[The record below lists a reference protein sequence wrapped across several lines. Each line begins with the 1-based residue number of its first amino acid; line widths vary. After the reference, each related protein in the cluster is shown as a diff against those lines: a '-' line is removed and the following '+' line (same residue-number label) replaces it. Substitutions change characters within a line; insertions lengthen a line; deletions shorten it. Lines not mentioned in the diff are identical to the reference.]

1 MNVTLSE
8 ETFQSASRDEIEA
21 VQLHRLKATL
31 DLVCRHVPHYQ
42 RAFRSIGFDPGDF
55 DSIERLA
62 QLPFTTKDDLRTNYP
77 FGMFA
82 VPSEQ
87 IARLHAS
94 SGTTGKPTVVG
105 YTKGDLETWS
115 KLMVRALRVAGVR
128 PHDKIHNAFGY
139 GLFTGGLGVH
149 MAAEALGCTLVPVSG
164 GMTARQVRLIN
175 DFRPDVICATP
186 SYLLT
191 ITDEFGRQ
199 GLDSRKCSLR
209 LAICGAEP
217 WSEGVR
223 QEIEDRLGLSAVD
236 VYGLSELMGPGVA
249 QEFACTR
256 EGPTIFEDHFLPEI
270 IDPVTGVVLPDG
282 ESGEL
287 VLTSLTREAMPLIR
301 YRTRDLTRLLPGT
314 ASRMRRIQRIKGRS
328 DDMMIIRGVNVFPT
342 QIEEIVAAVP
352 SLALQYVIEI
362 TRPDRLDVARVAIE
376 SRSSMDDEAGGE
388 AAKRIE
394 ATIKDL
400 IGVTVTVEIVAPGVL
415 PRSEG
420 KAVRIIDNRPKH

>member
-1 MNVTLSE
+1 MSIMLSE
-8 ETFQSASRDEIEA
+8 ETFQTAGREEIEA
-21 VQLHRLKATL
+21 VQLHHLKATL
-31 DLVCRHVPHYQ
+31 DRVSRHVPHYQ
-42 RAFRSIGFDPGDF
+42 RAFQAIGFDPGDF
-55 DSIERLA
+55 DSLERLA
-62 QLPFTTKDDLRTNYP
+62 QLPLTTKDDLRANYP

-82 VPSEQ
+82 APSEE
-87 IARLHAS
+87 IARIHAS

-105 YTKGDLETWS
+105 YTRGDLGTWS
-115 KLMVRALRVAGVR
+115 KLMMRTLRLAGVR
-128 PHDKIHNAFGY
+128 RHDKIHNAFGY

-149 MAAEALGCTLVPVSG
+149 AAGEALGCTVVPVSG

-191 ITDEFGRQ
+191 IADEFVRQ
-199 GLDSRKCSLR
+199 NLNSRNCSLR

-223 QEIEDRLGLSAVD
+223 EELEDRLGLVAVD
-236 VYGLSELMGPGVA
+236 IYGLSELLGPGVA
-249 QEFACTR
+249 QEFAGTR

-270 IDPVTGVVLPDG
+270 IDPVTGAVLPDG

-287 VLTSLTREAMPLIR
+287 VLTSLTREAMPMIR

-314 ASRMRRIQRIKGRS
+314 ASKMRRIQRIKGRC

-342 QIEEIVAAVP
+342 QIEEIVAADP

-362 TRPDRLDVARVAIE
+362 TRPDRLDVVRVRVE
-376 SRSSMDDEAGGE
+376 SRTSMGDEAAAE
-388 AAKRIE
+388 AAKRTE
-394 ATIKDL
+394 TAIKDL
-400 IGVTVTVEIVAPGVL
+400 IGVTVSVDVVAPGVI